1 MDEVER
7 NNAGVK
13 DKTAVATIG
22 KLGMGT
28 ITRFFGKLLLYTCT
42 PQSVYRAQQG
52 MPLARGDSDSD
63 FFVGVLLD
71 LGGTKRAIAHC
82 AQSYVDR

>member
-1 MDEVER
+1 MRTHTVPNVFFLQILSRIDNGVANIQEFAFSILKIIIMDEVER

-42 PQSVYRAQQG
+42 PQSVYRAQ
-52 MPLARGDSDSD
+52 
-63 FFVGVLLD
+63 
-71 LGGTKRAIAHC
+71 
-82 AQSYVDR
+82 